1 MTSAEYNHS
10 AFCFYLIEKICHP
23 FGIWNV
29 DLAIL
34 ESFHPFRIVALVK
47 EASLTSTQSP
57 ISSLQS
63 LISSL

>member
-34 ESFHPFRIVALVK
+34 ESFHPFGIVAGERSEFNINPVSNL
-47 EASLTSTQSP
+47 
-57 ISSLQS
+57 
-63 LISSL
+63 